1 MPGDQMF
8 LCSIPVF
15 ANIVTILTGM
25 SNSLGGE
32 GRVIYVWEIFTMI
45 IETNKFNFEMSN
57 ISSNKYMIQF
67 LFLIYPSA
75 CQRQPHRYNT
85 LLEDNHKGR

>member
-25 SNSLGGE
+25 ANSLGGE
-32 GRVIYVWEIFTMI
+32 GRVIYVWEIFIKI
-45 IETNKFNFEMSN
+45 IETDSCRLVVTAFSNTEMS
-57 ISSNKYMIQF
+57 Q
-67 LFLIYPSA
+67 LFPFES
-75 CQRQPHRYNT
+75 
-85 LLEDNHKGR
+85 

>member
-1 MPGDQMF
+1 MPGDQMCLHIIF
-8 LCSIPVF
+8 VF
-15 ANIVTILTGM
+15 ANIVTILSGM

-57 ISSNKYMIQF
+57 IYSNIVVLKI
-67 LFLIYPSA
+67 I
-75 CQRQPHRYNT
+75 
-85 LLEDNHKGR
+85 